1 MDLKDLYR
9 LFQQARELT
18 RQAEFVVVGSHSA
31 LGAPRDRELPA
42 RMTMSIDVDAWTR
55 NDPARIFELQ
65 AALGQGSAFEL
76 ENGYYLDPVSPQL
89 PTLPEGWESRLYK
102 AKFDDG
108 IVVHF
113 LDPNDCAVSKYA
125 RAEPRDREWLQAG
138 LAAGILSAA
147 IIEYRLR
154 ETVFADDA
162 ERVRAMAAFE
172 EDRSRPGPSRR
183 PKR

>member
-1 MDLKDLYR
+1 VDLKDLHR
-9 LFQQARELT
+9 LFAQASKLS
-18 RQAEFVVVGSHSA
+18 RQTEFVVVGSHSA
-31 LGAPRDRELPA
+31 LGVPRDRALPA

-55 NDPARIFELQ
+55 NDPERIFELQ
-65 AALGQGSAFEL
+65 GALGQGSAFEL
-76 ENGYYLDPVSPQL
+76 ENGYYLDPVSPRL

-102 AKFDDG
+102 VKFEDG

-138 LAAGILSAA
+138 LSAGILSAA
-147 IIEYRLR
+147 IIDYRLR
-154 ETVFADDA
+154 ETAFADDG
-162 ERVRAMAAFE
+162 ERTRAVAAFE
-172 EDRSRPGPSRR
+172 EDRTRKGPSKR

>member
-1 MDLKDLYR
+1 MDLKDLHK
-9 LFQQARELT
+9 LFARARELSG
-18 RQAEFVVVGSHSA
+18 QAEFVVVGSHSA
-31 LGAPRDRELPA
+31 LGVPRDRALPS

-55 NDPARIFELQ
+55 SDPARVFELQ

-76 ENGYYLDPVSPQL
+76 ENGYYLDPVSPRL

-102 AKFDDG
+102 VKFDDG

-147 IIEYRLR
+147 VIEYRMR
-154 ETVFADDA
+154 ETVFADDD
-162 ERVRAMAAFE
+162 ERGRAVAAFE
-172 EDRSRPGPSRR
+172 EDRSRHAKPKR